1 MSPHWAKPPDG
12 GLVQLPRKQVIKTI
26 LINAALTA
34 VIFAVITLGIT
45 LKLAVAGAFN

>member
-1 MSPHWAKPPDG
+1 MSPDWAKPLRG
-12 GLVQLPRKQVIKTI
+12 SYATTRKQVIKTI

-45 LKLAVAGAFN
+45 LKLALAGAFN